1 MSEHESVVVP
11 YVTHEERD
19 AAMIPYFAHEGEMAR
34 MERVCRRL
42 WVVVILLVVCL
53 VGSNLAWVIYENQF
67 EDIVIQ
73 QDADT
78 WDGGSN
84 YMNGTGEFSYGARE
98 TDH

>member
-1 MSEHESVVVP
+1 MS
-11 YVTHEERD
+11 ERD

-53 VGSNLAWVIYENQF
+53 VVSNLAWVIYENQF
-67 EDIVIQ
+67 EDISIQ

-78 WDGGSN
+78 WDGGNN